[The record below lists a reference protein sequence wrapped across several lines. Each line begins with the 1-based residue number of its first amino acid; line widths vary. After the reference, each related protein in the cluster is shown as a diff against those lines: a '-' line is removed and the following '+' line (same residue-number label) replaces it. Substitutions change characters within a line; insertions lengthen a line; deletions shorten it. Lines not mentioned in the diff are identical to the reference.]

1 MKINMNMKM
10 KMNMN
15 MKMKMKMMM
24 KQWVKT
30 KKNNKKTKEKND
42 YLDKIIDKW
51 KSFEDQIKSL
61 KKREDLKR
69 YWTYKE
75 NDDKELKSKYLKIK
89 PGDMSNDINKKL
101 FKQIFGHTL
110 IKLAN
115 KLINTTVKKEN
126 QMIVKNINAN
136 KKS

>member
-1 MKINMNMKM
+1 MNMKM